1 MVKPTGLFVD
11 CHSCIF
17 HVHFC
22 TGIPGME
29 WSDIRIFLAVVRG
42 RSLGEAARSL
52 GISHPTVGRRIK
64 ALEDEAE
71 QPLFRRTKDGLVLT
85 DAGDAVLSFA
95 ESMEASALSLERRLA
110 GNHER
115 LEGIL
120 RISSADWF
128 AAYVLAPVFVELG
141 RLHPAVVPE
150 VIASYRLLDLSRRE
164 ADVAFRIVPFGEPDI
179 VQRRL
184 MTMPYGLYG
193 SAETVR
199 TVSDD
204 PQSASLILMNSAQAH
219 FPDVAWLLDR
229 FPRSTR
235 SFNSTSRSVQAQM
248 CLRGRGVAVLPCPL
262 AEQVD
267 GLHRID
273 LFGEPP
279 SRDIWVGYHQDLRH
293 MDRLRALLDIA
304 DRLLQQP
311 ASIPGDQGG

>member
-1 MVKPTGLFVD
+1 
-11 CHSCIF
+11 
-17 HVHFC
+17 
-22 TGIPGME
+22 ME

-42 RSLGEAARSL
+42 RSFGEAARSL
-52 GISHPTVGRRIK
+52 GVSHPTIGRRIK

-85 DAGDAVLSFA
+85 DAGDAVLSLA
-95 ESMEASALSLERRLA
+95 ESIEESALSLERRLA

-128 AAYVLAPVFVELG
+128 AAYVLAPIFVELG

-164 ADVAFRIVPFGEPDI
+164 ADVAFRIVPFSEPDI

-184 MTMPYGLYG
+184 MVMPYGLYG
-193 SAETVR
+193 SAEKVNA
-199 TVSDD
+199 VSKD
-204 PQSASLILMNSAQAH
+204 PRSVSLILMNSAQAH

-229 FPRSTR
+229 FPHSRRAFT
-235 SFNSTSRSVQAQM
+235 STSRSVQAQM
-248 CLRGRGVAVLPCPL
+248 CLRGLGLAVLPRPL
-262 AEQVD
+262 GEGIA

-273 LFGEPP
+273 ALGEPP
-279 SRDIWVGYHQDLRH
+279 TRDVWVGYHQDLRH
-293 MDRLRALLDIA
+293 MDRLRALLDIT
-304 DRLLQQP
+304 DRTL
-311 ASIPGDQGG
+311 SCMR

>member
-1 MVKPTGLFVD
+1 V
-11 CHSCIF
+11 
-17 HVHFC
+17 
-22 TGIPGME
+22 E

-42 RSLGEAARSL
+42 KSLGEAARSL
-52 GISHPTVGRRIK
+52 GVSHPTVGRRIK

-85 DAGDAVLSFA
+85 DAGDAVLSLA
-95 ESMEASALSLERRLA
+95 ESMEESALSMERRLA

-128 AAYVLAPVFVELG
+128 AAYVLAPVLVELG

-164 ADVAFRIVPFGEPDI
+164 ADVAFRIVPFSEPDI

-184 MTMPYGLYG
+184 MTMSYGLYG
-193 SAETVR
+193 SVETVSA
-199 TVSDD
+199 VNDD
-204 PQSASLILMNSAQAH
+204 RQSVRLILMNSAQSH
-219 FPDVAWLLDR
+219 FPDVTWLLDR
-229 FPRSTR
+229 FPQSKRAFT
-235 SFNSTSRSVQAQM
+235 STSRSVQAQM
-248 CLRGRGVAVLPCPL
+248 CLRGHGVAVLPRPL
-262 AEQVD
+262 AEGIE

-273 LFGEPP
+273 LLGDPP
-279 SRDIWVGYHQDLRH
+279 SRDVWVGYHQDLRH

-304 DRLLQQP
+304 ERLLP
-311 ASIPGDQGG
+311 PRCVGVSRRG

>member
-1 MVKPTGLFVD
+1 
-11 CHSCIF
+11 
-17 HVHFC
+17 
-22 TGIPGME
+22 ME

-42 RSLGEAARSL
+42 KSLGEAARSL
-52 GISHPTVGRRIK
+52 GVSHPTIGRRIK

-85 DAGDAVLSFA
+85 DAGDAVLSLA
-95 ESMEASALSLERRLA
+95 ESMEESALSMERRLA
-110 GNHER
+110 GNHAR

-164 ADVAFRIVPFGEPDI
+164 ADVAFRIVPFSEPDI

-193 SAETVR
+193 SAATVQAM
-199 TVSDD
+199 SDD
-204 PQSASLILMNSAQAH
+204 PQSVSLILMNSAQAH
-219 FPDVAWLLDR
+219 FPDVTWLLDH
-229 FPRSTR
+229 FPHSRRAFS
-235 SFNSTSRSVQAQM
+235 STSRSVQAQM
-248 CLRGRGVAVLPCPL
+248 CLRGLGVAVLPRPL
-262 AEQVD
+262 GEAVG

-273 LFGEPP
+273 LLGEPP
-279 SRDIWVGYHQDLRH
+279 GRDVWVGYHQDLRH

-304 DRLLQQP
+304 GRMLWHP
-311 ASIPGDQGG
+311 ANPSDDQAG